1 MKMSNENIKI
11 YGPIFLAIAL
21 IIGIILGNI
30 LNVNVSTNQGS
41 SNSESDKLTR
51 VKNYIER
58 NYVDTVSSNKLTEAA
73 IPAMLKELDPH
84 SVYIPA
90 KKLQRVSEP
99 LEGNFDGI
107 GIQFN
112 MQKDTIIVIS
122 TISGG
127 PSEMVGIQPGDR
139 IIEVDDSTVAGV
151 NMPSSDIVNML
162 KGKRGTKVNVTVKRP
177 GEDEFLHFTITRDKI
192 PYYSV
197 DVSYM
202 VEDKTGYIKI
212 SRFAKT
218 TKKEFLKGLKNL
230 KEQNIRNLIIDLRG
244 NNGGYLNAATSI
256 TDQFLKDEELIV
268 YTQGKNSPKQEIR
281 ATDRGVAQDLD
292 VAVMIDEWSASAS
305 EIMAG
310 AIQDNDRGIIVGR
323 RSFGKGLVQEQIK
336 LSDGSA
342 IRLTVA
348 RYYTP
353 TGRCIQKP
361 YKGGRKDYFKDLN
374 ERFKQGEFFHAD
386 SIDFADSLKYK
397 TPEGDTVY
405 GGGGIMPD
413 YFVPADTTNH
423 SELLS
428 KVTSK
433 GLIYE
438 FAFNYSDTHRDLLE
452 KYKNPEE
459 LNKFLESRK
468 IYEQFLNYIYKQ
480 NISRTTEG
488 VQKSKRIINTRVKA
502 YIARNILNNEGYYPT
517 IAEID
522 HTLQKTISLLE
533 EKEPKAD

>member
-1 MKMSNENIKI
+1 MNIPKENIKV

-21 IIGIILGNI
+21 IIGIILGNT
-30 LNVNVSTNQGS
+30 LSVNMSPNKAS
-41 SNSESDKLTR
+41 SYSKPDKLTK
-51 VKNYIER
+51 VKNYIEKS
-58 NYVDTVSSNKLTEAA
+58 YVDTVNSDKLVEAA

-139 IIEVDDSTVAGV
+139 IIEVNDSTVAGV
-151 NMPSSDIVNML
+151 DMPSSDIVDML
-162 KGKRGTKVNVTVKRP
+162 KGKRGTKVNITVKRP
-177 GEDEFLHFTITRDKI
+177 GEEGFMHFTITRDKI

-202 VEDKTGYIKI
+202 INKNTGYIKI

-218 TKKEFLKGLKNL
+218 TQKEFLKGLRKL
-230 KEQNIRNLIIDLRG
+230 KKQNADNLIIDLRG

-256 TDQFLKDEELIV
+256 TDQFLKEGKLIV
-268 YTQGKNSPKQEIR
+268 YTKGKSSPKQEIKS
-281 ATDRGVAQDLD
+281 TDRGIAHDLD

-310 AIQDNDRGIIVGR
+310 AIQDNDRGFIVGR

-361 YKGGRKDYFKDLN
+361 YKNGRKDYFKDLN

-423 SELLS
+423 SEFLS
-428 KVTSK
+428 KVTNK

-438 FAFNYSDTHRDLLE
+438 FAFNYSDSNRDILE
-452 KYKNPEE
+452 QYKTPKE
-459 LNKFLESRK
+459 LNEYLESQE
-468 IYEQFLNYIYKQ
+468 IYNKFVDYAYSQ
-480 NISRTTEG
+480 NISREIKG
-488 VQKSKRIINTRVKA
+488 AQISKQIINTRMKA
-502 YIARNILNNEGYYPT
+502 YIARNILNNEGYYPI
-517 IAEID
+517 IANID
-522 HTLQKTISLLE
+522 HTLQKTINILK
-533 EKEPKAD
+533 EKESNKN

>member
-1 MKMSNENIKI
+1 MNRPKENIKV
-11 YGPIFLAIAL
+11 YGPIFLSIAL
-21 IIGIILGNI
+21 IIGIILGNTLSI
-30 LNVNVSTNQGS
+30 NVSPNKGS
-41 SNSESDKLTR
+41 SYSEPDKLTK
-51 VKNYIER
+51 VKSYIEK
-58 NYVDTVSSNKLTEAA
+58 NYVDTLNSNKLVEAA

-139 IIEVDDSTVAGV
+139 IIEVNDSTVAGV
-151 NMPSSDIVNML
+151 DMPSSDIVDML
-162 KGKRGTKVNVTVKRP
+162 KGRRGSKVNVTVKRP
-177 GEDEFLHFTITRDKI
+177 GEEELMNFTITRDKI

-202 VEDKTGYIKI
+202 INENTGYIKI

-218 TKKEFLKGLKNL
+218 TQKEFLKGLKKL
-230 KEQNIRNLIIDLRG
+230 KKQNADNLIIDLRG

-256 TDQFLKDEELIV
+256 TDQFLEEGELIV
-268 YTQGKNSPKQEIR
+268 YTKGKSSPKQEIKS
-281 ATDRGVAQDLD
+281 TGRGIAHDLD

-336 LSDGSA
+336 LADGSA

-361 YKGGRKDYFKDLN
+361 YKNGRKDYFKDLN

-423 SELLS
+423 SEFLS
-428 KVTSK
+428 KVTNK

-438 FAFNYSDTHRDLLE
+438 FAFNYSDSHRDLLE
-452 KYKNPEE
+452 QYKTPKE
-459 LNKFLESRK
+459 LNEYLESQK
-468 IYEQFLNYIYKQ
+468 IYNQFVDYVYRQ
-480 NISRTTEG
+480 NIPREIKG
-488 VQKSKRIINTRVKA
+488 AQISKEIINTRMKA
-502 YIARNILNNEGYYPT
+502 YIARNILNNEGYYPI
-517 IAEID
+517 IANID
-522 HTLQKTISLLE
+522 NTLQKTINILK
-533 EKEPKAD
+533 EKEPNKN

>member
-1 MKMSNENIKI
+1 
-11 YGPIFLAIAL
+11 
-21 IIGIILGNI
+21 
-30 LNVNVSTNQGS
+30 
-41 SNSESDKLTR
+41 
-51 VKNYIER
+51 
-58 NYVDTVSSNKLTEAA
+58 
-73 IPAMLKELDPH
+73 
-84 SVYIPA
+84 
-90 KKLQRVSEP
+90 
-99 LEGNFDGI
+99 
-107 GIQFN
+107 
-112 MQKDTIIVIS
+112 
-122 TISGG
+122 
-127 PSEMVGIQPGDR
+127 
-139 IIEVDDSTVAGV
+139 
-151 NMPSSDIVNML
+151 MPSSDIVNML
-162 KGKRGTKVNVTVKRP
+162 KGRRGTKVNVTVKRP
-177 GEDEFLHFTITRDKI
+177 GEDEFLYFTITRDKI

-197 DVSYM
+197 DVSYV

-256 TDQFLKDEELIV
+256 TDQFLKDGELIV

-361 YKGGRKDYFKDLN
+361 YKNGRKDYFKDLN

-452 KYKNPEE
+452 KYKTPEA

-468 IYEQFLNYIYKQ
+468 IYEQFLDYIYKQ
-480 NISRTTEG
+480 NISRATEG

-522 HTLQKTISLLE
+522 HTLQKTISILG
-533 EKEPKAD
+533 EKEPKAN

>member
-1 MKMSNENIKI
+1 MKMSNENIKV

-30 LNVNVSTNQGS
+30 LNVNVSSNQGS

-139 IIEVDDSTVAGV
+139 IIEVNDSTVAGV

-162 KGKRGTKVNVTVKRP
+162 KGRRGTKVNVTVKRP
-177 GEDEFLHFTITRDKI
+177 GEDEFLYFTITRDKI

-197 DVSYM
+197 DVSYV

-256 TDQFLKDEELIV
+256 TDQFLKDGELIV

-361 YKGGRKDYFKDLN
+361 YKNGRKDYFKDLN

-452 KYKNPEE
+452 KYKTPEA

-468 IYEQFLNYIYKQ
+468 IYEQFLDYIYKQ
-480 NISRTTEG
+480 NISRATEG

-522 HTLQKTISLLE
+522 HTLQKTISILG
-533 EKEPKAD
+533 EKEPKAN

>member
-1 MKMSNENIKI
+1 MNMPKEKIKV

-30 LNVNVSTNQGS
+30 LSINISPNKGS
-41 SNSESDKLTR
+41 SYSEPDKLTK
-51 VKNYIER
+51 VKNYIEK
-58 NYVDTVSSNKLTEAA
+58 NYVDTVNNSKLVEAA

-127 PSEMVGIQPGDR
+127 PSEMVGIKPGDR
-139 IIEVDDSTVAGV
+139 IIEVNDSTVAGV
-151 NMPSSDIVNML
+151 DMPSSDIVDML

-177 GEDEFLHFTITRDKI
+177 GEEELLNFTITRDKI

-202 VEDKTGYIKI
+202 VNDNTGYIKI

-218 TKKEFLKGLKNL
+218 TKKEFLKGLKKL
-230 KEQNIRNLIIDLRG
+230 KKQNARNLIIDLRG

-256 TDQFLKDEELIV
+256 TDQFLKEGELIV
-268 YTQGKNSPKQEIR
+268 YTKGKSSPKQEIR
-281 ATDRGVAQDLD
+281 STGRGMAHDLD

-323 RSFGKGLVQEQIK
+323 RSFGKGLVQEQTK

-361 YKGGRKDYFKDLN
+361 YKDGRKDYFKDLN

-386 SIDFADSLKYK
+386 SIDFADSLKYR

-423 SELLS
+423 SEFLS
-428 KVTSK
+428 QVTNK

-452 KYKNPEE
+452 QYKTPKA
-459 LNKFLESRK
+459 LNKHLNSEQ
-468 IYEQFLNYIYKQ
+468 IYDQFLDYIYNQ
-480 NISRTTEG
+480 NISREVEG

-502 YIARNILNNEGYYPT
+502 YIARNIMNNEGYYPT
-517 IAEID
+517 IAKID
-522 HTLQKTISLLE
+522 HALQKTINILK
-533 EKEPKAD
+533 EKEPKTN

>member
-1 MKMSNENIKI
+1 MNIPKERIKI

-30 LNVNVSTNQGS
+30 LSINVSPKETS
-41 SNSESDKLTR
+41 TYSKPDKLTK
-51 VKNYIER
+51 VKNYIEK
-58 NYVDTVSSNKLTEAA
+58 NYVDPVNTEKLIESA
-73 IPAMLKELDPH
+73 IPSMLKELDPH

-139 IIEVDDSTVAGV
+139 IIEVNDSTVAGV
-151 NMPSSDIVNML
+151 DMPSKDIVNML
-162 KGKRGTKVNVTVKRP
+162 KGKRGTKVNVTVERP
-177 GEDEFLHFTITRDKI
+177 GEEDLYHFTITRDKI

-202 VEDKTGYIKI
+202 INGNTGYIKI

-218 TKKEFLKGLKNL
+218 TKKEFLKGLKKL
-230 KEQNIRNLIIDLRG
+230 KEQNIENLIIDVRG
-244 NNGGYLNAATSI
+244 NNGGYLNAATNI
-256 TDQFLKDEELIV
+256 TDQFLEEGKLIV
-268 YTQGKNSPKQEIR
+268 YTKGKNSPKQEIR
-281 ATDRGVAQDLD
+281 ATDRGIAHDLN

-353 TGRCIQKP
+353 TGRSIQKP
-361 YKGGRKDYFKDLN
+361 YKEGRKDYFKDIN

-423 SELLS
+423 SEFLS

-438 FAFNYSDTHRDLLE
+438 FAFNYADNHRDLLE
-452 KYKNPEE
+452 QYKTPEK
-459 LNKFLESRK
+459 LNEYLNSQK
-468 IYEQFLNYIYKQ
+468 IYDQFLKYIYKQ
-480 NISRTTEG
+480 NISREIEG
-488 VQKSKRIINTRVKA
+488 AQLSKRIINTRVKA

-517 IAEID
+517 IAKID
-522 HTLQKTISLLE
+522 HTLQKTINIL
-533 EKEPKAD
+533 KQ